1 MTDRTKTVLKRA
13 GLAVLVV
20 GGVALFL
27 GVPEYRRETAERNA
41 PPRWT
46 DKNRWE

>member
-1 MTDRTKTVLKRA
+1 MEDTTLNRMLVALAA
-13 GLAVLVV
+13 GA
-20 GGVALFL
+20 VALFL
-27 GVPEYRRETAERNA
+27 AGAIRDAREEERERNA